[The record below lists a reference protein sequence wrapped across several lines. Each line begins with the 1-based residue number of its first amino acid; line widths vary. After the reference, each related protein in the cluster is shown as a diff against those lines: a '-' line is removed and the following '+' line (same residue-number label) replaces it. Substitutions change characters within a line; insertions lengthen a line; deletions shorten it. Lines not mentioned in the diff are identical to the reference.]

1 MKEKKY
7 YCLLLNGCFDKEY
20 HYISLGMHSVIKGVL
35 RKEYTDLSTLEE
47 DFMELDDTITI
58 NEDHWLVEGAFPV
71 IAEEID
77 GKMIDCVSKKEIGKS
92 VDGVNYRGLSYRYA
106 SETNLKMTELLLS
119 ILDKKSIERYIEKQS
134 KIEEFLISIYD
145 MNYPKKKYY
154 SIYPNDTTVLVSA
167 IKINERLVDF
177 ITLEPFYE
185 EKPNVITRNLT
196 FVKKELI
203 PYESTKKTL
212 EQYKNFIEDVYKE
225 EYIQNINQLKTT
237 NISRYN
243 NYISL
248 NKDRDFWSRIDLKT
262 KKKIKKKKYK

>member
-20 HYISLGMHSVIKGVL
+20 HYVSRETHSIIKNVL

-47 DFMELDDTITI
+47 DFMELDDKITI
-58 NEDHWLVEGAFPV
+58 NEDHWLVEGSFPV

-106 SETNLKMTELLLS
+106 SETNHKMTELLLS
-119 ILDKKSIERYIEKQS
+119 ILDEESIKRYIEGQS
-134 KIEEFLISIYD
+134 KIEEFLVSIYD

-154 SIYPNDTTVLVSA
+154 SIYPNDTTVLVNA
-167 IKINERLVDF
+167 IKINEKLVDL
-177 ITLEPFYE
+177 ITLEPFYK

-196 FVKKELI
+196 FEKKERITCDLA
-203 PYESTKKTL
+203 KKIL
-212 EQYKNFIEDVYKE
+212 KKYKDFIDNVYKE
-225 EYIQNINQLKTT
+225 EYIENIHQLQTA

-243 NYISL
+243 TYISL
-248 NKDRDFWSRIDLKT
+248 NKDRDFWTRTDLKT
-262 KKKIKKKKYK
+262 KKRIKKK